1 MEFPPAYNYLREAIS
16 ELVPFTGLN
25 NKTIEI
31 AILNSSQTNA
41 FVIPGNHLFIYSD
54 ILKLINTEAAFLGL
68 LSHEISHLELHHYQ
82 RTLDNQKNEQA
93 KAFLL
98 MLAGVAAA
106 TAGDGEA
113 TSALWL
119 GGMANQAENMLRYSR
134 EHEQEADRRG
144 RELLEQSGHTTTGM
158 NELLAGLQKQAM
170 GSQRIEFLSTHPLPQ
185 NRLSDSLTAKQQS
198 SVLYQPS
205 SEEFQYFR
213 ATVLAYRAT
222 LEGSQ
227 YQSFIE
233 QNLRLPNQQ
242 YYALALAELLLHYNT
257 KSTQSIDKLTASNE
271 FIDYLKA
278 LVALTNNQ
286 IEQAENI
293 IDSRLNIA
301 PDNLTFLYLKG
312 QLHSSSHYLK
322 IENNDLSYEKRMK
335 LRHNIAIAKKEH
347 NKPYAL
353 YQHALLQFELGQ
365 DKPAL
370 HLLNRALKQATD
382 SDKDEV
388 SASIDQLERL
398 QEAQKSER
406 LE

>member
-54 ILKLINTEAAFLGL
+54 ILKLINTETAFLGL

-233 QNLRLPNQQ
+233 QNLRSPNQQ

-257 KSTQSIDKLTASNE
+257 KSAQSLSKLTTSNE

-312 QLHSSSHYLK
+312 QMHHSSHYLK
-322 IENNDLSYEKRMK
+322 IQNNDLSYEKRMK

-370 HLLNRALKQATD
+370 HLLNRVLKQATD

-388 SASIDQLERL
+388 SASIEQLERL